1 LQESIA
7 NPKVHHNQAG
17 GETMSEWKRLELS
30 EDKNEDMTSTDL
42 TSVPQMLHQE
52 FLQEAHHLHE
62 VQAMHTY
69 VLVQAGMLP
78 ESHLAEVEPSQRLD
92 WILQE
97 LHGMRD
103 PDGLTIPLKGV
114 SSDDV
119 EISIMDNDS
128 ETSVKVTVREQG
140 HEPFE
145 RVLPLTGENLDVK
158 AHFVDGHLRLRW

>member
-1 LQESIA
+1 
-7 NPKVHHNQAG
+7 
-17 GETMSEWKRLELS
+17 MSEWKRLELT
-30 EDKNEDMTSTDL
+30 EDENEDTTSTDL
-42 TSVPQMLHQE
+42 SSVPQMLHQE

-62 VQAMHTY
+62 VQAMHTH

-145 RVLPLTGENLDVK
+145 RILPLTGENLDVK

>member
-1 LQESIA
+1 
-7 NPKVHHNQAG
+7 
-17 GETMSEWKRLELS
+17 MSEWKRLELS
-30 EDKNEDMTSTDL
+30 EDEKEDSTSKDL
-42 TSVPQMLHQE
+42 TSVPQLLHQE
-52 FLQEAHHLHE
+52 FLHEAQHLHE
-62 VQAMHTY
+62 VQAMHTH

-92 WILQE
+92 WVLQE

-145 RVLPLTGENLDVK
+145 RVLPLTGENLDIK

>member
-1 LQESIA
+1 
-7 NPKVHHNQAG
+7 
-17 GETMSEWKRLELS
+17 MSEWKRLELS

-62 VQAMHTY
+62 VQAMHTH

>member
-1 LQESIA
+1 
-7 NPKVHHNQAG
+7 
-17 GETMSEWKRLELS
+17 MSEWKRLELS

-62 VQAMHTY
+62 VQAMHTH

-145 RVLPLTGENLDVK
+145 RVLPITGENLDVK

>member
-1 LQESIA
+1 
-7 NPKVHHNQAG
+7 
-17 GETMSEWKRLELS
+17 MSEWKRLELA
-30 EDKNEDMTSTDL
+30 EDENEDVTSTDL
-42 TSVPQMLHQE
+42 SSVPQMLHQE
-52 FLQEAHHLHE
+52 FLQQANHLHE
-62 VQAMHTY
+62 VQAMHTH

-145 RVLPLTGENLDVK
+145 RVLPLTGENLTS
-158 AHFVDGHLRLRW
+158 RLTLLTDTSVYVGEISTSCS

>member
-1 LQESIA
+1 
-7 NPKVHHNQAG
+7 
-17 GETMSEWKRLELS
+17 MSEWKRLELA
-30 EDKNEDMTSTDL
+30 EDENEDTTSTDL
-42 TSVPQMLHQE
+42 SSVPQMLHQE
-52 FLQEAHHLHE
+52 FLREADHLHE
-62 VQAMHTY
+62 VQAMHTH

-145 RVLPLTGENLDVK
+145 RVLPLTGENLNVK

>member
-1 LQESIA
+1 
-7 NPKVHHNQAG
+7 
-17 GETMSEWKRLELS
+17 MSEWKRLELS

-42 TSVPQMLHQE
+42 TSVPQLLHQE

-62 VQAMHTY
+62 VQAMHTH

>member
-1 LQESIA
+1 
-7 NPKVHHNQAG
+7 
-17 GETMSEWKRLELS
+17 MSEWKRLELA
-30 EDKNEDMTSTDL
+30 EDENEDTMSTDL
-42 TSVPQMLHQE
+42 SSVPQMLHQE
-52 FLQEAHHLHE
+52 FLQETHHLHE
-62 VQAMHTY
+62 VQAMHTH

>member
-17 GETMSEWKRLELS
+17 GETMSEWKRLELA
-30 EDKNEDMTSTDL
+30 EDENEDTTSTDL
-42 TSVPQMLHQE
+42 SSVPQMLHQE
-52 FLQEAHHLHE
+52 FLQEADHLHE
-62 VQAMHTY
+62 VQAMHTH

-92 WILQE
+92 WVLQE

-145 RVLPLTGENLDVK
+145 RVLPLRGENLDVK

>member
-1 LQESIA
+1 
-7 NPKVHHNQAG
+7 
-17 GETMSEWKRLELS
+17 MSEWKRLELT
-30 EDKNEDMTSTDL
+30 EDEKEDVTSTDL
-42 TSVPQMLHQE
+42 SSVPQMLHQE
-52 FLQEAHHLHE
+52 FLQEADHLHE
-62 VQAMHTY
+62 VQAMHTH

-145 RVLPLTGENLDVK
+145 RVLPLMGENLDVK

>member
-1 LQESIA
+1 
-7 NPKVHHNQAG
+7 
-17 GETMSEWKRLELS
+17 MSEWKRVEFT
-30 EDKNEDMTSTDL
+30 EDEKGDTASTDL
-42 TSVPQMLHQE
+42 SSVPQMLHQE
-52 FLQEAHHLHE
+52 FLQEANHLHE
-62 VQAMHTY
+62 VQAMHAH

-78 ESHLAEVEPSQRLD
+78 ESHLADVEPSQRLD

-119 EISIMDNDS
+119 EISSMDNET
-128 ETSVKVTVREQG
+128 ETSVKVTVFEQG

-145 RVLPLTGENLDVK
+145 RVLPLMGENLDVK